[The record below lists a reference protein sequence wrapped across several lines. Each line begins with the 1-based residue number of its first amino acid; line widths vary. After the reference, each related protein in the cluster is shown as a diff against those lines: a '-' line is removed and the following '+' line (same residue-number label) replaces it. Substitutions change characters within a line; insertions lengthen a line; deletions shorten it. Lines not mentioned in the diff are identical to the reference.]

1 MKKYRNFF
9 RIEQIKKYL
18 PLIILVCIH
27 CRWLQVNVEIF
38 GEIRQTE
45 YSLSVLDYAI
55 SFFKGTVAPSGQEIF
70 NIPALWSS
78 YFLYFFAITGYE
90 CSKIFSKFEQQKL
103 IRVGTRTHWW
113 YRKIFR
119 ILKETSIYL
128 AITYA
133 TMGIYGMCTDA
144 KIWGFSKKLQFR
156 YNGLNLQG
164 TSAIQMLLYLVVLPY
179 LVMAAMACV
188 QYVISMGINVI
199 ISFFI
204 MLMILVGSVFFETPF
219 LIYNYLM
226 LIRQNGIIATGINSW
241 IGIGTALFL
250 ICVMV
255 LIEKR
260 LIQKKDFLL

>member
-1 MKKYRNFF
+1 
-9 RIEQIKKYL
+9 
-18 PLIILVCIH
+18 
-27 CRWLQVNVEIF
+27 
-38 GEIRQTE
+38 
-45 YSLSVLDYAI
+45 
-55 SFFKGTVAPSGQEIF
+55 
-70 NIPALWSS
+70 
-78 YFLYFFAITGYE
+78 
-90 CSKIFSKFEQQKL
+90 
-103 IRVGTRTHWW
+103 
-113 YRKIFR
+113 
-119 ILKETSIYL
+119 
-128 AITYA
+128 
-133 TMGIYGMCTDA
+133 MCTDA

>member
-90 CSKIFSKFEQQKL
+90 CSKIFSKFEQTK
-103 IRVGTRTHWW
+103 
-113 YRKIFR
+113 
-119 ILKETSIYL
+119 
-128 AITYA
+128 
-133 TMGIYGMCTDA
+133 TDSCGD
-144 KIWGFSKKLQFR
+144 K
-156 YNGLNLQG
+156 N
-164 TSAIQMLLYLVVLPY
+164 TLVVSEDFSDFKRNVYISCDY
-179 LVMAAMACV
+179 LCH
-188 QYVISMGINVI
+188 
-199 ISFFI
+199 
-204 MLMILVGSVFFETPF
+204 
-219 LIYNYLM
+219 
-226 LIRQNGIIATGINSW
+226 NGNLW
-241 IGIGTALFL
+241 DVYR
-250 ICVMV
+250 C
-255 LIEKR
+255 
-260 LIQKKDFLL
+260 

>member
-1 MKKYRNFF
+1 M
-9 RIEQIKKYL
+9 
-18 PLIILVCIH
+18 
-27 CRWLQVNVEIF
+27 EIF

-188 QYVISMGINVI
+188 QYVISMGINV
-199 ISFFI
+199 
-204 MLMILVGSVFFETPF
+204 
-219 LIYNYLM
+219 
-226 LIRQNGIIATGINSW
+226 
-241 IGIGTALFL
+241 
-250 ICVMV
+250 
-255 LIEKR
+255 
-260 LIQKKDFLL
+260 